1 MLMTRFPKLHA
12 VVAAIAILAGTAALS
27 AAQSNSAAQQAADA
41 KEIHDYQLTTDKLT
55 RYEGAAKAVQKI
67 LKDNPAL
74 QQKLDSDSQNN
85 SGPNS
90 IAQSAAALDKQTQLV
105 AAIKSAGFGT
115 HEYVVITYALMASE
129 GYVAMKKSVPNTPL
143 PADVSAANAA
153 FAEANF
159 ARIQILAQET
169 MGGN

>member
-1 MLMTRFPKLHA
+1 MTSFQKLHA
-12 VVAAIAILAGTAALS
+12 LTAAIAILVGTVALS
-27 AAQSNSAAQQAADA
+27 AAQSNNAASQQTADA

-55 RYEGAAKAVQKI
+55 RYETAAKAVQKI

-105 AAIKSAGFGT
+105 AVIKSAGFGT
-115 HEYVVITYALMASE
+115 HEYVVATYTLMVSE
-129 GYVAMKKSVPNTPL
+129 SYVAMKKSVPNTPM
-143 PADVSAANAA
+143 PPSVSPANAA

-159 ARIQILAQET
+159 ARIQVLAQET
-169 MGGN
+169 MGGGN

>member
-1 MLMTRFPKLHA
+1 MTRFPKLHA
-12 VVAAIAILAGTAALS
+12 LAAAIAILAGAAALS
-27 AAQSNSAAQQAADA
+27 AAQSNSAAQLAADA
-41 KEIHDYQLTTDKLT
+41 KEIRDYQLTTDKLT

-67 LKDNPAL
+67 LKDNPAV
-74 QQKLDSDSQNN
+74 QQKLDSDSQNS

-129 GYVAMKKSVPNTPL
+129 SYVAMKKSVPNTPM
-143 PADVSAANAA
+143 PQDVSPANAA

-159 ARIQILAQET
+159 GRIQILAQET
-169 MGGN
+169 MGSSN

>member
-1 MLMTRFPKLHA
+1 MTRFPKLHA
-12 VVAAIAILAGTAALS
+12 LAAAIATLAGAAALS
-27 AAQSNSAAQQAADA
+27 AAQSNSAAQLAADA
-41 KEIHDYQLTTDKLT
+41 KEIRDYQLTTDKLT

-67 LKDNPAL
+67 LKDNPAV
-74 QQKLDSDSQNN
+74 QQKLDSDSQNS

-129 GYVAMKKSVPNTPL
+129 SYVAMKKSVPNTPM
-143 PADVSAANAA
+143 PQDVSPANAA

-159 ARIQILAQET
+159 GRIQILAQET
-169 MGGN
+169 MGSSN

>member
-1 MLMTRFPKLHA
+1 MTRFPKLHA
-12 VVAAIAILAGTAALS
+12 LIAVVAILAGTAGLS
-27 AAQSNSAAQQAADA
+27 AAQSNNAAQQAADA
-41 KEIHDYQLTTDKLT
+41 KEIHDYQLTMDKLT
-55 RYEGAAKAVQKI
+55 RYETAAKAVQKI

-105 AAIKSAGFGT
+105 AVIKSAGFGT
-115 HEYVVITYALMASE
+115 HEYVVATYALMASE
-129 GYVAMKKSVPNTPL
+129 SYVAMKKSVPNTPM
-143 PADVSAANAA
+143 PQDVSAANAA

-169 MGGN
+169 MGGGN